1 VRKDDEFVELV
12 AQHQSQLYFYIQA
25 LLGDRGHVDDVLQ
38 ETNVQIWKKSSE
50 YTPGTKFKAWVF
62 RIAHFQVMY
71 FRQKQLRDRLVFCSE
86 TIEKLSG
93 EAKEVSDRYD
103 DLTVFLN
110 ECLDHLSPHQRNVI
124 MSRYGEERSL
134 SEIGKEIG
142 KTASA
147 VGQLIFRIR
156 KQLLNCVSQKERR
169 ALHAS

>member
-1 VRKDDEFVELV
+1 MELV

-25 LLGDRGHVDDVLQ
+25 LLGDREHVDDVLQ
-38 ETNVQIWKKSSE
+38 ETNIQIWKKSCE

-62 RIAHFQVMY
+62 RIAHFQVLY

-93 EAKEVSDRYD
+93 EAKETSDHYD
-103 DLTVFLN
+103 GRIVFLT
-110 ECLDHLSPHQRNVI
+110 ECLEHLSPYQRSVI
-124 MSRYGEERSL
+124 LSRYGEQRSM

-156 KQLLNCVSQKERR
+156 KQLLNCISQKERR
-169 ALHAS
+169 ALHVS